1 MTGSVVAII
10 NARAGGAAD
19 AQQQEALTARIQAA
33 LPAARVVFAGEN
45 EDVTEL
51 ARQAVAQ
58 GAGLVIAGGG
68 DGTINSIARAVWESD
83 TVLGVLP
90 MGTLN
95 HFARDLG
102 IPADTDAALAV
113 IAAGHVAPV
122 DAGEVNGR
130 AFINNSA
137 LGLYPGIVGL
147 TERSAPS
154 RPRHFKRLTR
164 MLRLVVATARVLAR
178 YHLLRIR
185 VDSQGR
191 QMARTTPA
199 VFIGNNEYTMEGLKA
214 GTRQRLDAGQLIVVI
229 AHQRRA
235 LPLLWSGLRHLA
247 GFRRR
252 PDDFE
257 RVTVTELRI
266 ETPHRHLEV
275 TLDGELLR
283 LEAPLHYRIR
293 PGALRVAVPAPD

>member
-1 MTGSVVAII
+1 MTGGVVAIV
-10 NARAGGAAD
+10 NAKAGGATD
-19 AQQQEALTARIQAA
+19 PQQQEELAARIHAA
-33 LPAARVVFAGEN
+33 LPAAQVVFAGEN
-45 EDVTEL
+45 EDVTAL
-51 ARQAVAQ
+51 AREAVSN

-68 DGTINSIARAVWESD
+68 DGTINSVVTAVAGTE

-102 IPADTDAALAV
+102 IPADPDAALAV

-122 DAGEVNGR
+122 DTGEVNGR

-147 TERSAPS
+147 TERAAS
-154 RPRHFKRLTR
+154 RPRRFKRLTR
-164 MLRLVVATARVLAR
+164 MLRLVAATARVLAR

-191 QMARTTPA
+191 QRTRTTPA
-199 VFIGNNEYTMEGLKA
+199 VFIGNNEYVMEGLKA
-214 GTRQRLDAGQLIVVI
+214 GTRQRLDDGQLLVVI

-247 GFRRR
+247 GFRKR

-257 RVTVTELRI
+257 RVSVTELRI
-266 ETPHRHLEV
+266 ETHHRHLDV